1 MPEAADQIARLQEQ
15 RVRPDPERAIGG
27 LVSALAAEAKKAQRR
42 LGSFVDLW
50 EGLVPAE
57 VASHTRVVGL
67 RGGVAHVTVDTSS
80 TAFEIDRRLR
90 EGLEQQL
97 RRAYGKTLIRVKVTV
112 GQFR

>member
-1 MPEAADQIARLQEQ
+1 MPDAFERIARLQEQ
-15 RVRPDPERAIGG
+15 HRRPEPDRSIGG
-27 LVSALAAEAKKAQRR
+27 LVSSVAVEAERTQQR

-50 EGLVPAE
+50 EGLVPAD

-67 RGGVAHVTVDTSS
+67 RGGVAHVTVDSSS
-80 TAFEIDRRLR
+80 TAYEIDRRLR

-112 GQFR
+112 GEFR